1 MRDEAAGP
9 GERTEDSW
17 MRSTRPR
24 LRDDAGPTVGRAGP
38 AGDLADHSD
47 GPVGGVAVRGLTWR
61 PMGRRRPVLR
71 DLDLT
76 LTAGERVL
84 LVGPSGSGKSTLL
97 RALAGLLLTVDSG
110 DLSGTVTIDGEAPGK
125 RAGAVGLVLQEPG
138 SGTVAATVG
147 RDVSFG
153 LENIALPAE
162 EMPPRVTAALE
173 RVGLGHLP
181 LDTPTHTLSGGQTQR
196 LALAGALA
204 LRPRLLLLDEPT
216 AMLDEATGTEVRDAV
231 ITAGAGLTTVVV
243 EHRIG
248 PWLDLV
254 DRIIVLDREGGISLD
269 GPPRRVLAEH
279 GQDLAAD
286 GIWVP
291 GLPAPTPLEIDLG
304 PLIEPRPEWTPLVTA
319 DPLHVERRRTR
330 LDGSTEVTTAL
341 RTSTALVASA
351 GRATALVGPSGG
363 GKSTWLAATAGLLP
377 PSSGR
382 VVTEDGEDVAAMPA
396 QDVARLLGWVPQ
408 WSSSA
413 LLARTVLD
421 EVLLTG
427 RSLDATADAAAT
439 VRARQLLETLG
450 LAHLER
456 ADPQT
461 LSGGEQRRLAVA
473 AALAHGPGVVLAD
486 EPTVGQDRGTWAAV
500 VGMLTAHRERGGAVI
515 AATHDH
521 GLVGLVDEVHQVNPP
536 PPEEPAPRPRAVLS
550 ACGPLSLFAAAALPI
565 IAAVLSPG
573 WQVSLVVLGLLAV
586 GAVVGL
592 ANLPGS
598 GGGWTVATRWRG
610 LGIRL
615 IPALLGG
622 LSVGWSTWLLGG
634 QDVDTALSAAMR
646 MLVIVVPSAI
656 TLAFI
661 DPDDLADHLGQRLH
675 LPPRPVVALG
685 AALQRIQS
693 FGAAWTEVGWARRL
707 RGQGV
712 SWRHPRTVIAHL
724 WSSTLGM
731 LLRSL
736 GSAAT
741 LAVAMDARGF
751 ASAGRRTWATRA
763 PWHVADTIVVL
774 LGLVPLAVVLLA

>member
-1 MRDEAAGP
+1 M
-9 GERTEDSW
+9 
-17 MRSTRPR
+17 
-24 LRDDAGPTVGRAGP
+24 
-38 AGDLADHSD
+38 
-47 GPVGGVAVRGLTWR
+47 
-61 PMGRRRPVLR
+61 LR

-76 LTAGERVL
+76 VPAGQRVL

-110 DLSGTVTIDGEAPGK
+110 DLSGDVRLDGREPGE
-125 RAGAVGLVLQEPG
+125 RPGSVGLVLQEPG
-138 SGTVAATVG
+138 AGTVSATVG
-147 RDVSFG
+147 RDVAFG
-153 LENIALPAE
+153 LENIALPPE
-162 EMPPRVTAALE
+162 EMPPRVAAALE

-204 LRPRLLLLDEPT
+204 LRPSLLLLDEPT
-216 AMLDEATGTEVRDAV
+216 AMLDEATGAEVRDAV
-231 ITAGAGLTTVVV
+231 ISAGDGLTTVLV
-243 EHRIG
+243 EHRIA
-248 PWLDLV
+248 PWVHLV
-254 DRIIVLDREGGISLD
+254 DRIVVLDGDGRIRLD
-269 GPPRRVLAEH
+269 GAPHDVLTEH
-279 GQDLAAD
+279 RDELVDD

-291 GLPAPTPLEIDLG
+291 GAPPPTPLTIDLG
-304 PLIEPRPEWTPLVTA
+304 PLHRAQPHGTVLVTA

-330 LDGSTEVTTAL
+330 LDGSTETTTVLATDEAL
-341 RTSTALVASA
+341 TATA

-363 GKSTWLAATAGLLP
+363 GKSTWLAASAGLLP

-382 VVTEDGEDVAAMPA
+382 VVTHDGLDVADVPA
-396 QDVARLLGWVPQ
+396 HDVAGRLGWVPQ

-421 EVLLTG
+421 EVMLTG
-427 RSLDATADAAAT
+427 RALGTQDEG
-439 VRARQLLETLG
+439 RARHLLEALG

-500 VGMLTAHRERGGAVI
+500 VGLLTAHRERGGAVVT
-515 AATHDH
+515 ATHDRD
-521 GLVGLVDEVHQVNPP
+521 LVALVDEVHTVEPP
-536 PPEEPAPRPRAVLS
+536 PPQEPPPRPRAVLS

-573 WQVSLVVLGLLAV
+573 WQVSLVVLAFLAL
-586 GAVVGL
+586 GALIGL
-592 ANLPGS
+592 ANLPGT
-598 GGGWTVATRWRG
+598 GHGWTVAGRWRG
-610 LGIRL
+610 LAIRL
-615 IPALLGG
+615 VPAVIGG
-622 LSVGWSTWLLGG
+622 LGVGWSTWLLGG
-634 QDVDTALSAAMR
+634 QDVGAALSAAMR

-656 TLAFI
+656 TLAFV
-661 DPDDLADHLGQRLH
+661 DPDDLADHLGQRLR
-675 LPPRPVVALG
+675 LPPRPVVAVG
-685 AALQRIQS
+685 AALQRLQS

-712 SWRHPRTVIAHL
+712 SWRHPRSVVAHL

-763 PWHVADTIVVL
+763 PWRRADTLITLVACVPIVIVL
-774 LGLVPLAVVLLA
+774 VA

>member
-1 MRDEAAGP
+1 MP
-9 GERTEDSW
+9 V
-17 MRSTRPR
+17 P
-24 LRDDAGPTVGRAGP
+24 VGRIE
-38 AGDLADHSD
+38 
-47 GPVGGVAVRGLTWR
+47 VRGLTWR
-61 PMGRRRPVLR
+61 PMGRREPVLR

-76 LTAGERVL
+76 VPAGQRVL

-110 DLSGTVTIDGEAPGK
+110 DLTGSVRLDGEEPGS
-125 RAGAVGLVLQEPG
+125 RPGGVGLVLQEPG
-138 SGTVAATVG
+138 AGTVSATIG
-147 RDVSFG
+147 RDVAFG
-153 LENIALPAE
+153 LENVALAAD
-162 EMPPRVTAALE
+162 EMPPRVERALA
-173 RVGLGHLP
+173 RVGLDHLP
-181 LDTPTHTLSGGQTQR
+181 LDNPTHALSGGQTQR

-204 LRPRLLLLDEPT
+204 LQPSVLLLDEPT
-216 AMLDEATGTEVRDAV
+216 AMLDEATAAEVRSA
-231 ITAGAGLTTVVV
+231 ITASGEGLSTVLV
-243 EHRIG
+243 EHRLG
-248 PWLDLV
+248 PWVELV
-254 DRIIVLDREGGISLD
+254 DRLVVLGRD
-269 GPPRRVLAEH
+269 GRIRHDGTPEQVLREH
-279 GQDLAAD
+279 GEALAAD

-291 GLPAPTPLEIDLG
+291 GAPAPQPLALDLG
-304 PLIEPRPEWTPLVTA
+304 PLSRPVAVDTPLVTA
-319 DPLHVERRRTR
+319 GPLGEEPLRVDRRRNH
-330 LDGSTEVTTAL
+330 LDGSSETLTAL
-341 RTSTALVASA
+341 ETHETLVAAS

-363 GKSTWLAATAGLLP
+363 GKSTWLATTAGLVP

-382 VVTEDGEDVAAMPA
+382 VVTDDGREVAQVPAEDVAH
-396 QDVARLLGWVPQ
+396 LLGWVPQ

-427 RSLDATADAAAT
+427 RTLGTVDEGRARDLLDA
-439 VRARQLLETLG
+439 LG

-486 EPTVGQDRGTWAAV
+486 EPTVGQDRGTWSAV
-500 VGMLTAHRERGGAVI
+500 TGLLMAHRARGGAIVT
-515 AATHDH
+515 ATHDAD
-521 GLVGLVDEVHQVNPP
+521 LVRLVDEVRTVAPP
-536 PPEEPAPRPRAVLS
+536 PPREPPARPRAMLS

-573 WQVSLVVLGLLAV
+573 WRVSLLVLGLLAL
-586 GAVVGL
+586 GALVGL
-592 ANLPGS
+592 ANRPGT
-598 GGGWTVATRWRG
+598 GHGWTVLGRWRG
-610 LGIRL
+610 LALRL
-615 IPALLGG
+615 LPGLVGG
-622 LSVGWSTWLLGG
+622 LGVGWSTWLLGSR
-634 QDVDTALSAAMR
+634 DIEEAVSAALR
-646 MLVIVVPSAI
+646 LLVIVVPSAI

-661 DPDDLADHLGQRLH
+661 DPDDLADHLGQRLR
-675 LPPRPVVALG
+675 LPARPVVAVG

-712 SWRHPRTVIAHL
+712 SWRHPGSVIAHL

-731 LLRSL
+731 LVRSL

-763 PWHVADTIVVL
+763 PWRLPDTLVVL
-774 LGLVPLAVVLLA
+774 AACLPVLLVLLSRIP

>member
-1 MRDEAAGP
+1 MAALIHSHTPLGGGGRAEDSSARSSPPAAGTK
-9 GERTEDSW
+9 G
-17 MRSTRPR
+17 
-24 LRDDAGPTVGRAGP
+24 
-38 AGDLADHSD
+38 GD
-47 GPVGGVAVRGLTWR
+47 VAVRGLTWR
-61 PMGRRRPVLR
+61 PMGRREPVLR

-76 LTAGERVL
+76 VPAGQRVL

-110 DLSGTVTIDGEAPGK
+110 DRAGSVHIDGREPGE
-125 RAGAVGLVLQEPG
+125 RPGAVGLVLQEPG
-138 SGTVAATVG
+138 SGTVSATVG
-147 RDVSFG
+147 RDVAFG

-162 EMPPRVTAALE
+162 EMPSRVTAALDS
-173 RVGLGHLP
+173 VGLGHLP

-204 LRPRLLLLDEPT
+204 LRPSLLLLDEPT
-216 AMLDEATGTEVRDAV
+216 AMLDEATGAEVRDAV
-231 ITAGAGLTTVVV
+231 IAAGEGLTTVLV

-254 DRIIVLDREGGISLD
+254 DRIVVLDID
-269 GPPRRVLAEH
+269 GRIRHDGAPEQVLAEH
-279 GQDLAAD
+279 HDELVAD

-291 GLPAPTPLEIDLG
+291 GAPAPTPTTIDLG
-304 PLIEPRPEWTPLVTA
+304 PLHQPQPHGTHLVTA

-330 LDGSTEVTTAL
+330 LDGSTETTTVLETDRTLTVT
-341 RTSTALVASA
+341 A

-382 VVTEDGEDVAAMPA
+382 VVTHDGLEVADVPA
-396 QDVARLLGWVPQ
+396 QDVAGRLGWVPQ

-421 EVLLTG
+421 EVMLTG
-427 RSLDATADAAAT
+427 RGLGTQDEG
-439 VRARQLLETLG
+439 RARHLLAALG

-500 VGMLTAHRERGGAVI
+500 AGLLTAHRERGGAVVT
-515 AATHDH
+515 ATHDRD
-521 GLVGLVDEVHQVNPP
+521 LVRLVDEVHTVTPP
-536 PPEEPAPRPRAVLS
+536 PPREAPPRARAVLS

-565 IAAVLSPG
+565 VAAVLSPG
-573 WQVSLVVLGLLAV
+573 WPASLLVLAFLAL
-586 GAVVGL
+586 GALVGL

-598 GGGWTVATRWRG
+598 GRGWTVAGRWRG
-610 LGIRL
+610 LAIRL
-615 IPALLGG
+615 VPALLGG
-622 LSVGWSTWLLGG
+622 LGVGWSTWLLGG
-634 QDVDTALSAAMR
+634 QDVGAAYSAATR

-661 DPDDLADHLGQRLH
+661 DPDDLADHLGQRLR
-675 LPPRPVVALG
+675 LPSRPVVAVG
-685 AALQRIQS
+685 AALQRLQS

-707 RGQGV
+707 RGQGI
-712 SWRHPRTVIAHL
+712 SWRHPRSVVAHL

-763 PWHVADTIVVL
+763 PWRLADTLVVL
-774 LGLVPLAVVLLA
+774 VACVPIVIVALARFATA